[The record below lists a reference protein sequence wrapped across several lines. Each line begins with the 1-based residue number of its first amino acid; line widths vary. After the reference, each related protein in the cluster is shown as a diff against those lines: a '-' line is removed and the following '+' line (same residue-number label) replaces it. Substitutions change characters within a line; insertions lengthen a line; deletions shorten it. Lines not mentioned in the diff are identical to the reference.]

1 MLWYQVVT
9 SQILNS
15 QNDLQTTKLVLST
28 PEMDK
33 MMNFKWFLNNNNNNN
48 NNNNVETYYKEVDI
62 LW

>member
-1 MLWYQVVT
+1 MIWYQVVT
-9 SQILNS
+9 PQILNS

-33 MMNFKWFLNNNNNNN
+33 MMNFKWFLKNN